1 MLLQVGC
8 SGASGDGTCSSQLL
22 YSWDRGVGVL
32 FAPLAPCEK
41 GLSSWGDCGST
52 DGSHT
57 LKGAKVL
64 AYRAIQ
70 SVILGA
76 TRAFPLTTAGKL

>member
-1 MLLQVGC
+1 MGC

-22 YSWDRGVGVL
+22 YSWGRGTGVMST
-32 FAPLAPCEK
+32 PLAPCEK
-41 GLSSWGDCGST
+41 GLSSWGDGGSAS
-52 DGSHT
+52 GSRT
-57 LKGAKVL
+57 FKGAKVL